1 MWTRLW
7 ENEVGIYMKHKVIGA
22 LSTVRDADV
31 ARMDNWIGMK
41 VNPHLLLEEELAL
54 EMTAMSFHLQKEI
67 ALYIN
72 RRGTVETVVVGN
84 KRDAIVP
91 PDLDRSGGNLRCI
104 HTHPNGGSQLSELDL
119 SVLIKFDLGLISA
132 IGLDEA
138 GNINGISIAYQSD
151 AGPVYHNHGD
161 LVSLMQEDVLREMEA
176 FRRDRK
182 TQAGV
187 PRELAVKEKALL
199 IGVVTSEDL
208 RENPD
213 LWELRELSR
222 TAGLE
227 VYSEIYQKR
236 ETSASLSYLGSG
248 KLTEARQEIQKFD
261 IDVVVADD
269 ELTPRQQKHLE
280 EFLGVKVIDR
290 AMLIL
295 DIFASRA
302 KSKEGKLQ
310 VELAQLKTLM
320 PKLSG
325 QGTSLSRLAGGI
337 GTRGPGESKLEVDR
351 RLIRKRI
358 SGLEKQLDLVLKA
371 RAQRSTGKKDFF
383 QVALVGYTNAGK
395 STLLNLLADDSQMAE
410 DLLFATLDP
419 VTRKVCTKDHGCFLL
434 SDTVGFI
441 HKLPHD
447 LIAAFRATL
456 EEVRSADLLLHVVD
470 GANEERLHQIRSV
483 ESVLKELGVEHK
495 PSLLVLNKID
505 AMTEPELE
513 AVSLLLPTAI
523 TISCQEQTNV
533 DQLMAAI
540 VKHLD
545 TGKVDAVVTLP
556 YDMGEY
562 LPGIFES
569 AQEANV
575 EYVEEGYR
583 ISGRFTLEN
592 VQRMT
597 EQGIIIRRSDTTDE
611 HTPADQEE

>member
-1 MWTRLW
+1 
-7 ENEVGIYMKHKVIGA
+7 MKHKVIGA
-22 LSTVRDADV
+22 LKTVRDADI
-31 ARMDNWIGMK
+31 ARMDKWIGMK

-54 EMTAMSFHLQKEI
+54 EMAAMSFHLQKEI

-91 PDLDRSGGNLRCI
+91 PDLNESGGNLRCI
-104 HTHPNGGSQLSELDL
+104 HTHPNGGSQLSDLDL
-119 SVLIKFDLGLISA
+119 SVLLKFDLGLIAA
-132 IGLDEA
+132 IGLDTE
-138 GNINGISIAYQSD
+138 GKINGISIAYQSD
-151 AGPVYHNHGD
+151 VGPVYHDHKNME
-161 LVSLMQEDVLREMEA
+161 SLMLEDVLREMES

-182 TQAGV
+182 AQFGV
-187 PRELAVKEKALL
+187 PKELEIKEKALL
-199 IGVVTSEDL
+199 IGVMTSKDL

-222 TAGLE
+222 TAGLD
-227 VYSEIYQKR
+227 VYTEIYQKR
-236 ETSASLSYLGSG
+236 GSSASRTYLGSG
-248 KLTEARQEIQKFD
+248 KLLEARQEIQKFD

-310 VELAQLKTLM
+310 VELAQLKTML

-325 QGTSLSRLAGGI
+325 QGSSLSKLAGGI
-337 GTRGPGESKLEVDR
+337 GTRGPGESKLEVDK
-351 RLIRKRI
+351 RLIRKRVD
-358 SGLEKQLDLVLKA
+358 GLEKQLEMVLKA
-371 RAQRSTGKKDFF
+371 RAQRSSGKKDFF

-395 STLLNLLADDSQMAE
+395 STLLNLLADESQMAE

-456 EEVRSADLLLHVVD
+456 EEVRSADLLLHIVD
-470 GANEERLHQIRSV
+470 GANEERLHHIQSV
-483 ESVLKELGVEHK
+483 ESVLKELGVENK
-495 PSLLVLNKID
+495 PTLLVFNKID
-505 AMTEPELE
+505 ELHEEELE
-513 AVSLLLPTAI
+513 ALKLLSPKAIPVS
-523 TISCQEQTNV
+523 CREQINI

-540 VKHLD
+540 IEYQD
-545 TGKVDAVVTLP
+545 TGKVEAVVILP
-556 YDMGEY
+556 YDMGEH

-575 EYVEEGYR
+575 EYVEDGYH
-583 ISGRFTLEN
+583 ISGRFTVEN
-592 VQRMT
+592 IQRMT
-597 EQGIIIRRSDTTDE
+597 DQGIQIRRSDMTDE
-611 HTPADQEE
+611 HTPTD